1 MDITLYIS
9 RFLYRI
15 RYQIILGGF
24 IVTALVAYFTQFLP
38 KHYTVNTS
46 IYTGIA
52 SNTGLNNEEKLS
64 WSELNN
70 TFDNI
75 INLTKSKGTME
86 KVSLKL
92 LALNLIHGDPNV
104 DNTYITAENYKKLL
118 KMVPKEIED
127 LIDKT
132 SLEKTIENLNKYKKA
147 EPDNF
152 LFRLF
157 NAKSSAYSYE
167 VLKKVLVKR
176 IGNSD
181 IIDISFQSAD
191 PGIALHTVKLIN
203 EELSNVYDR
212 IRYKSAN
219 DVVKYYEEQ
228 LVILRNKLNKL
239 EDDFTSYNVDN
250 GIINYQE
257 QTKAISLSFED
268 YENRYEQI
276 LRQYESSAVLI
287 EKLESKLDV
296 HTKLFKT
303 KEDFVKT
310 LDDISTING
319 KITQLEIFNPTE
331 NSSNP
336 KLDQYKE
343 ELKDA
348 EARIMDLSNKMDEY
362 QNSKEGV
369 SIEAIIHEW
378 LQQLIINTKAKAE
391 MKVLDNR
398 KKTYVEQYKTFSP
411 HGTEINR
418 KEREIRITED
428 SYINT
433 LHYLNQA
440 KLAQKNI
447 QLTSATLTPIASPTY
462 PLESDDNKR
471 KIYVIGALLASI
483 IFIIG
488 CNLIIELLD
497 RTLRDSERTQR
508 LTGLP
513 VLGAF
518 TGNTQ
523 LKYRGFIKACNR
535 RSAAFVCNR
544 LNKYLKP
551 GKTIYINLLSIE
563 NGEGKSFIAHYLIE
577 QWEEQGFKVKYLIA
591 EKDFKIDAAY
601 LQMTSFSD
609 LKITYES
616 KPYDIVL
623 IEHPSIQ
630 YNSLPLELLSQ
641 ADANVLIANAFRVW
655 KNSDDEFIKYLK
667 GMVQSSPLFIYLNN
681 ATREAVEDFTG
692 DLPPYISSKGLE
704 NKIVYFGF
712 TAKSNSVK

>member
-15 RYQIILGGF
+15 RHQIILGSL
-24 IVTALVAYFTQFLP
+24 IVTGLVAYFTQFLP
-38 KHYTVNTS
+38 RQYTVNTS

-52 SNTGLNNEEKLS
+52 SNTGLNNEEKMS

-75 INLTKSKGTME
+75 INLTKSKGTLE
-86 KVSLKL
+86 KVSVKL
-92 LALNLIHGDPNV
+92 LALNLIHGNPDI
-104 DNTYITAENYKKLL
+104 DNTYIKAENYKKLK
-118 KMVPKEIED
+118 KMIPDEID
-127 LIDKT
+127 SLIDKT
-132 SLEKTIENLNKYKKA
+132 SLEKTVENLNKYKKA

-152 LFRLF
+152 MFRLF
-157 NAKSSAYSYE
+157 NSKSPYYSYNG
-167 VLKKVLVKR
+167 LKKVIVKR

-181 IIDISFQSAD
+181 IIDISFHSDD
-191 PGIALHTVKLIN
+191 PGIALQTVKLIN
-203 EELSNVYDR
+203 KELSNVYDQ

-219 DVVKYYEEQ
+219 DVIKYYEEQ
-228 LVILRNKLNKL
+228 LAVLRKKLNKL
-239 EDDFTSYNVDN
+239 EDDFTAYNINN

-276 LRQYESSAVLI
+276 LRQYESSSVLI
-287 EKLESKLDV
+287 KQLESKLDV

-319 KITQLEIFNPTE
+319 KITQLEIFNGTE
-331 NSSNP
+331 VTSNP
-336 KLDQYKE
+336 KLNQYKE
-343 ELKDA
+343 ELKNA

-369 SIEAIIHEW
+369 SIESIIDEW
-378 LQQLIINTKAKAE
+378 LKQLIINTKSQAE
-391 MKVLDNR
+391 LKVLDNR
-398 KKTYVEQYKTFSP
+398 KKVYEEQYKTFSP

-418 KEREIRITED
+418 KEREIRITEE

-433 LHYLNQA
+433 LHFLNQA

-447 QLTSATLTPIASPTY
+447 QLTSATLTPIAAPTF

-471 KIYVIGALLASI
+471 KLYVVGALLASI

-497 RTLRDSERTQR
+497 RTLRDADRTRR

-535 RSAAFVCNR
+535 RSATFVCNR
-544 LNKYLKP
+544 LNKFLKP
-551 GKTIYINLLSIE
+551 GETIYINLLSIDK
-563 NGEGKSFIAHYLIE
+563 GEGKSFIARYLME
-577 QWEEQGFKVKYLIA
+577 QWQEQGFRVKYIVA
-591 EKDFKIDAAY
+591 EKDFQIDANY
-601 LQMTSFSD
+601 LQLKGFED
-609 LKITYES
+609 LKITDES
-616 KPYDIVL
+616 TPYDIVL
-623 IEHPSIQ
+623 VEHPAIQ
-630 YNSLPLELLSQ
+630 YNSLPLELLSKAQ
-641 ADANVLIANAFRVW
+641 ANVLIANAFRVW
-655 KNSDDEFIKYLK
+655 KNSDDEYIKYLK
-667 GMVQSSPLFIYLNN
+667 GMVQSAPLFIYLNN
-681 ATREAVEDFTG
+681 ATRETVEDFTG

-712 TAKSNSVK
+712 TAKNNSVK

>member
-15 RYQIILGGF
+15 RHQILLGCF

-38 KHYTVNTS
+38 RQYTVNTS

-52 SNTGLNNEEKLS
+52 SNTGLNNEEKMS

-75 INLTKSKGTME
+75 INLTKSKGTLE
-86 KVSLKL
+86 KVSVKL
-92 LALNLIHGDPNV
+92 LALNLIHGDPNT
-104 DNTYITAENYKKLL
+104 DNTYIKAENYKKLE
-118 KMVPKEIED
+118 KMVPAEID
-127 LIDKT
+127 SLIDKT
-132 SLEKTIENLNKYKKA
+132 SLDKTINNLNKYKKA
-147 EPDNF
+147 ELNNF

-157 NAKSSAYSYE
+157 NSKSSDYSYE
-167 VLKKVLVKR
+167 VLKKVIVKR

-181 IIDISFQSAD
+181 IIDISYHSGD
-191 PGIALHTVKLIN
+191 PGIALQTVKLIN
-203 EELSNVYDR
+203 KELSNVYDQ

-219 DVVKYYEEQ
+219 DVIKYYEEQ
-228 LVILRNKLNKL
+228 LEILQKKLNKL
-239 EDDFTSYNVDN
+239 EDDFTIYNTNN

-276 LRQYESSAVLI
+276 QRQYESSSVLI
-287 EKLESKLDV
+287 KQLENKLNV

-310 LDDISTING
+310 LDDISKING
-319 KITQLEIFNPTE
+319 KITQLEIFNGTE
-331 NSSNP
+331 TTSNP
-336 KLDQYKE
+336 KLEQYKE
-343 ELKDA
+343 ELKNA
-348 EARIMDLSNKMDEY
+348 EASIMDLSNKMDEY

-369 SIEAIIHEW
+369 SIESIISEW
-378 LQQLIINTKAKAE
+378 LNQLIINTKSKAE
-391 MKVLDNR
+391 LKILDNR
-398 KKTYVEQYKTFSP
+398 RKAYEEQYKTYSP

-418 KEREIRITED
+418 KEREIRITEE

-433 LHYLNQA
+433 LHFLNQA

-447 QLTSATLTPIASPTY
+447 QLTSATLTPIASPTF
-462 PLESDDNKR
+462 PLESDDNRR
-471 KIYVIGALLASI
+471 KIYIIGALMASI

-497 RTLRDSERTQR
+497 RTLRDAERTRR

-523 LKYRGFIKACNR
+523 LKFRGFIKACNR

-544 LNKYLKP
+544 LNRYLKL
-551 GKTIYINLLSIE
+551 GKTIYINLLSIDKR
-563 NGEGKSFIAHYLIE
+563 EGKSFIARYLIE
-577 QWEEQGFKVKYLIA
+577 QWQEQGFKIKYIVA
-591 EKDFKIDAAY
+591 ENEFKIDANY
-601 LQMTSFSD
+601 LQMKGFED
-609 LKITYES
+609 LDIKNGS
-616 KPYDIVL
+616 SVYDIVL
-623 IEHPSIQ
+623 IEHPAIQ
-630 YNSLPLELLSQ
+630 YSSLPLELLSHAQ
-641 ADANVLIANAFRVW
+641 ANVLIANAFRVW

-667 GMVQSSPLFIYLNN
+667 GMVQSAPLFIYLNN
-681 ATREAVEDFTG
+681 AHRETVEDFTG

-712 TAKSNSVK
+712 TAKNNSVK